1 MRAVAII
8 GLFWLAACTGVND
21 GRHEITY
28 EQLMRPSG
36 TEREALH
43 CYAVGRKPFYVLS
56 YGECVSKHGKLVSG
70 PGEIWLEENWRWFQA
85 PGWAKLTHEAYR
97 IGKDL
102 ETEGYDT
109 ETKEYTAELSRRITA
124 YKKAHPEV
132 IPKPK
137 KKKTRPKS
145 SQRKGVGGDQ
155 RTTEVA

>member
-1 MRAVAII
+1 LVQ
-8 GLFWLAACTGVND
+8 TP
-21 GRHEITY
+21 GRT
-28 EQLMRPSG
+28 
-36 TEREALH
+36 
-43 CYAVGRKPFYVLS
+43 
-56 YGECVSKHGKLVSG
+56 
-70 PGEIWLEENWRWFQA
+70 
-85 PGWAKLTHEAYR
+85 KLTHETYR